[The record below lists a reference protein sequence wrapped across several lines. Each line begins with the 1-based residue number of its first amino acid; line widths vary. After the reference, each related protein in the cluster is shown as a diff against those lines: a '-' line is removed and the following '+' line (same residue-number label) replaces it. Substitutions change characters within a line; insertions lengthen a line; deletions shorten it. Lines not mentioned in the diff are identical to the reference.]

1 MQLMLKDTQLKL
13 KDTPRWR
20 PENSRAAS
28 EDRCKSYSPGN
39 SRKRDENNLAKWLG
53 FPHLQDTLD
62 GPGRTKSL
70 PQIGLSR
77 LSSVAHDDE
86 ALSASRPGSLK
97 QRPRIDLLHNASENQ
112 KGD

>member
-1 MQLMLKDTQLKL
+1 MAWVPSLT
-13 KDTPRWR
+13 R
-20 PENSRAAS
+20 
-28 EDRCKSYSPGN
+28 
-39 SRKRDENNLAKWLG
+39 
-53 FPHLQDTLD
+53 HVD
-62 GPGRTKSL
+62 GPGRPKSL

-77 LSSVAHDDE
+77 LSNAACDDV